1 MILKIVLKALKPF
14 RLISLVTT
22 YVLGAGLVQYIRE
35 MGNWSVFFQGLV
47 FLVFFIIG
55 IELIRVLQTLQ
66 DVNKWPEGMMLEEAK
81 QARLVLALTSA
92 VLMTVATTIF
102 IRWMVNGILWQG
114 LTFLII
120 GLIGAGVLYFLA
132 RALKDLRPFEILI
145 EAVLFVVIPP
155 ALAYFLQ
162 SQDLHRLLT
171 LVVIGLVPAYMS
183 YRVLSGLKW
192 FSRDQKYGNITIVT
206 YLGWPKAM
214 VLHNAMILLSYLIFA
229 LIAIL
234 GFPWFLLWPVFLT
247 LPIGLLEIWLMER
260 VRRGG
265 KPQWPVMQFA
275 TASVLLL
282 PIYLIGFAFWIR

>member
-1 MILKIVLKALKPF
+1 MILKIFLKALKPF
-14 RLISLVTT
+14 RLTSLVTT

-35 MGNWSVFFQGLV
+35 MRNWTVFFQGLV
-47 FLVFFIIG
+47 FLVLFTIG
-55 IELIRVLQTLQ
+55 IELLRVLQTLQ
-66 DVNKWPEGMMLEEAK
+66 DVNKWPEGMMLEEARR
-81 QARLVLALTSA
+81 ARLALALSCA
-92 VLMTVATTIF
+92 VLMTVATTLF
-102 IRWMVNGILWQG
+102 IGWMVNGILWQG

-120 GLIGAGVLYFLA
+120 GLVAAGGVYFLA
-132 RALKDLRPFEILI
+132 RALEDLRPFEILI

-214 VLHNAMILLSYLIFA
+214 VLHNAMILLSYLLFA

-260 VRRGG
+260 VRQGG
-265 KPQWPVMQFA
+265 KPEWPVMQFA

>member
-1 MILKIVLKALKPF
+1 MILKIILKALKPF

-35 MGNWSVFFQGLV
+35 MRNWTVFFQGGV
-47 FLVFFIIG
+47 FLVLFIIG
-55 IELIRVLQTLQ
+55 IELLRVLQTLQ
-66 DVNKWPEGMMLEEAK
+66 DVKKWPEGMMLEEAK
-81 QARLVLALTSA
+81 QARLALALICA
-92 VLMTVATTIF
+92 VFMTLATTLF
-102 IRWMVNGILWQG
+102 IGWMVNGILWQG

-120 GLIGAGVLYFLA
+120 GLTATGGLYFLA
-132 RALKDLRPFEILI
+132 RALKDLRPFTILI

-155 ALAYFLQ
+155 AMAYFLQ

-171 LVVIGLVPAYMS
+171 LVVIGFVPAYMS
-183 YRVLSGLKW
+183 YRVLAGLKW
-192 FSRDQKYGNITIVT
+192 FSRDQKYRNITIVT

-214 VLHNAMILLSYLIFA
+214 VLHNALILLTYLIFA

-260 VRRGG
+260 VKRGG

>member
-1 MILKIVLKALKPF
+1 MILKIILKALKPF

-35 MGNWSVFFQGLV
+35 MRNWTVFFQGGV
-47 FLVFFIIG
+47 FLVLFIIG
-55 IELIRVLQTLQ
+55 IELLRILQTLQ
-66 DVNKWPEGMMLEEAK
+66 DVKKWPEGMMLEEAK
-81 QARLVLALTSA
+81 RARLALALICA
-92 VLMTVATTIF
+92 VFMTLATTLF
-102 IRWMVNGILWQG
+102 IGWMVNGILWQG

-120 GLIGAGVLYFLA
+120 GLTATGGLYFLA
-132 RALKDLRPFEILI
+132 RALKDLRPFTILI

-155 ALAYFLQ
+155 AMAYFLQ

-183 YRVLSGLKW
+183 YRVLAGLKW
-192 FSRDQKYGNITIVT
+192 FSRDQKYRNITIVT

-214 VLHNAMILLSYLIFA
+214 VLHNALILLTYLIFA

-260 VRRGG
+260 VKRGG

>member
-1 MILKIVLKALKPF
+1 MILKIVLKALKPY

-35 MGNWSVFFQGLV
+35 MRNWAVFFQGVL
-47 FLVFFIIG
+47 FLLLFTIG
-55 IELIRVLQTLQ
+55 IELLRVLQSLQ
-66 DVNKWPEGMMLEEAK
+66 DVNKWPEGMLLEEAK
-81 QARLVLALTSA
+81 RARLALALSCA
-92 VLMTVATTIF
+92 VFMTVATTFF
-102 IRWMVNGILWQG
+102 IGWMVNGILWQG

-120 GLIGAGVLYFLA
+120 GLIGAGGLYFLA

-145 EAVLFVVIPP
+145 EAALFVVIPP
-155 ALAYFLQ
+155 AMAYFLQ

-183 YRVLSGLKW
+183 YRVLAGLKW